1 MPEIIGTLGERSLH
15 AVLKRFLQPDENR
28 HEVRVGR
35 YVADIFDEN
44 GVTEI
49 QTRQFYKMKR
59 KLAAFLP
66 EHAVTVV
73 YPVSRQKWISW
84 LDPSTG
90 EAGGHRRSPKTG
102 QKYEI
107 FRELYSI
114 KEYLTHP
121 NLSFKVVM
129 TDVEEYRVLDGWSR
143 DKKRGA
149 HRIERIPVG
158 IGEVYDIACADDYL
172 AFVPPELPE
181 KFTAKQFARAARL
194 SEAVAQ
200 RGVNVLRHVGAIELC
215 GSEGRA
221 YLYSRRLPDAVLP

>member
-73 YPVSRQKWISW
+73 YPVSRQ
-84 LDPSTG
+84 
-90 EAGGHRRSPKTG
+90 
-102 QKYEI
+102 
-107 FRELYSI
+107 
-114 KEYLTHP
+114 
-121 NLSFKVVM
+121 
-129 TDVEEYRVLDGWSR
+129 
-143 DKKRGA
+143 
-149 HRIERIPVG
+149 
-158 IGEVYDIACADDYL
+158 
-172 AFVPPELPE
+172 
-181 KFTAKQFARAARL
+181 
-194 SEAVAQ
+194 
-200 RGVNVLRHVGAIELC
+200 
-215 GSEGRA
+215 
-221 YLYSRRLPDAVLP
+221 